1 MPVVP
6 AHHYRPTYSEADL
19 ASLCCEFHIPIG
31 MQPEIASCLEDAAA
45 IWRWYGGATAGHPTR
60 GASAKALRTVATSAS
75 GLKAAL
81 AALPMPAADALA
93 AQVVKAESASLKGQH
108 IPTGLPVISILHDDG
123 TSAQAVLDL
132 SELAHLV
139 DALESMA
146 ISAEADLPDG
156 RRTKEDHALRMW
168 ISNVEMLWT
177 ETLGRPFTRDMTAE
191 GEPISDA
198 ARFCVSAF
206 GKVSPGTPR
215 HSVLNAMKKHIK
227 TVKARTLAKNT
238 SKIDV

>member
-1 MPVVP
+1 MPQPGVAPIPVVP

-19 ASLCCEFHIPIG
+19 ASLCCEFHIPTG

-108 IPTGLPVISILHDDG
+108 ILTGLPVISILHDDG

-146 ISAEADLPDG
+146 ISAEADLPKASTG
-156 RRTKEDHALRMW
+156 ARGVAT
-168 ISNVEMLWT
+168 S
-177 ETLGRPFTRDMTAE
+177 RPFHVCQQCQDRSYHHGKLTGLQAE
-191 GEPISDA
+191 NRSDH
-198 ARFCVSAF
+198 RNDL
-206 GKVSPGTPR
+206 GK
-215 HSVLNAMKKHIK
+215 
-227 TVKARTLAKNT
+227 
-238 SKIDV
+238 